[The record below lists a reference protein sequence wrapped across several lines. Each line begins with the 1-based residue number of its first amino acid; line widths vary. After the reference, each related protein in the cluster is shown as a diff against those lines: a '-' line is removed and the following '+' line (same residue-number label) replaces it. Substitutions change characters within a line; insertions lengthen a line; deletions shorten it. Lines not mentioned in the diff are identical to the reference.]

1 MAAAP
6 SGGPGVSRGP
16 VRVTPVTQ
24 RRAWIGFWIL
34 AFVWGSSF
42 LFIRIGVEQL
52 STFQVVFVRTG
63 IAALGLNLIV
73 HLRGKRLPTDA
84 AGLRDLLVVAI
95 VNTVLP
101 FALITWGEKTV
112 ESGLAAV
119 LQGTAALFTMVVAHY
134 AFHDERI
141 TARKIGGLVVGF
153 LGLVVLAS
161 RSTTGEVAGADPASH
176 LLGQLAIVV
185 ACFCYAL
192 GSNYSRKAIQNRLD
206 PIVLSAGAM
215 TVTAIISGAICY
227 ALPLV
232 GGPAPAPW
240 GSLTPRVAGAM
251 LALGL
256 LNTFVA
262 YLIFYSI
269 VSTLGAGR
277 ASMVT
282 YVIPAVGLA
291 LGALFLNERVDLR
304 LLIGATM
311 IVASIGIVN
320 LRLDLLFRRPVP
332 PV

>member
-1 MAAAP
+1 M
-6 SGGPGVSRGP
+6 
-16 VRVTPVTQ
+16 TQ
-24 RRAWIGFWIL
+24 RRAWLGFWIL

-73 HLRGKRLPTDA
+73 LLRGKRLPTDR
-84 AGLRDLLVVAI
+84 AGIRDLLFVGI

-134 AFHDERI
+134 VFHDERI
-141 TARKIGGLVVGF
+141 TPRKVSGLVVGF
-153 LGLVVLAS
+153 LGLLVLAS
-161 RSTTGEVAGADPASH
+161 RSAAGDIAGADPASH
-176 LLGQLAIVV
+176 LLGQLAIVL

-192 GSNYSRKAIQNRLD
+192 GANYSRKAIQSRLE

-215 TVTAIISGAICY
+215 AVTAIISGIICY

-240 GSLTPRVAGAM
+240 TSLTPRVAGAM

-256 LNTFVA
+256 VNTFVA

-269 VSTLGAGR
+269 VGTLGAGR

-291 LGALFLNERVDLR
+291 LGALFLGEQVDLR
-304 LLIGATM
+304 LLIGASM
-311 IVASIGIVN
+311 IVGSIGIVN
-320 LRLDLLFRRPVP
+320 LDLGGLLRRLVP
-332 PV
+332 RT

>member
-6 SGGPGVSRGP
+6 SGGPGASHSP
-16 VRVTPVTQ
+16 VRVILVTQ

-73 HLRGKRLPTDA
+73 HLRGKRLPTDS
-84 AGLRDLLVVAI
+84 AGIRDLLVVGI
-95 VNTVLP
+95 VNTVVP
-101 FALITWGEKTV
+101 FALITWGEKSV

-134 AFHDERI
+134 VSHDERI
-141 TARKIGGLVVGF
+141 TPRKVSGLVVGF
-153 LGLVVLAS
+153 LGLLILAS
-161 RSTTGEVAGADPASH
+161 RSTAGDVTSTDPASH

-192 GSNYSRKAIQNRLD
+192 GSNYSRKAIQNRVD

-215 TVTAIISGAICY
+215 LVTAIISGAICY

-232 GGPAPAPW
+232 GGSAPAPW
-240 GSLTPRVAGAM
+240 ASLTPRVAGAM

-269 VSTLGAGR
+269 VGTLGAGR

-282 YVIPAVGLA
+282 YVIPAVGLG
-291 LGALFLNERVDLR
+291 LGALFLGERVDLR

-311 IVASIGIVN
+311 IVGSIGIVN
-320 LRLDLLFRRPVP
+320 LNLYSLLRRPAP
-332 PV
+332 RT